1 MLAPE
6 DIELLRGRNFGHF
19 VTIDEDGSPQATPL
33 WIDVDDDGDVLVN
46 TAAGRRK
53 DRNVRRDPRV
63 AISVHEQANPYR
75 WLSINGTVV
84 ELVEGPDADA
94 HIDALCRA
102 YDGVPWS
109 FPEDERDR
117 RVILRIAP
125 LRVVRMA

>member
-94 HIDALCRA
+94 HIDSLSRKYAGKPWEL
-102 YDGVPWS
+102 VPGQVRVRYRIR
-109 FPEDERDR
+109 PDR
-117 RVILRIAP
+117 VARSG
-125 LRVVRMA
+125 